1 MARTARPAVIEFAP
15 VFDPPGEHYS
25 LALSL
30 TILGEPGRKSN
41 QRRIV
46 TNQATGKMML
56 IKSEKAMSYTASF
69 LSQVPSDYQV
79 HLGSR
84 EVPLA
89 LWAKVY
95 YASNRPDLSSELL
108 MDLLQEAGVINNDRF
123 VKAQFLFGAIDRE
136 NPRVEIRIYWVR
148 DCRST

>member
-1 MARTARPAVIEFAP
+1 MPPSKPTVIEFAP
-15 VFDPPGEHYS
+15 AFDPPGEFYN

-46 TNQATGKMML
+46 TNQATGRPMI
-56 IKSEKAMSYTASF
+56 IKSEKAMSYARSF
-69 LSQVPSDYQV
+69 LEQVPEDYEV
-79 HLGSR
+79 HLGDGNN
-84 EVPLA
+84 PLA

-108 MDLLQEAGVINNDRF
+108 MDLLQEAGVIKNDRF

-136 NPRVEIRIYWVR
+136 SPRVELRIYHIWK
-148 DCRST
+148 C